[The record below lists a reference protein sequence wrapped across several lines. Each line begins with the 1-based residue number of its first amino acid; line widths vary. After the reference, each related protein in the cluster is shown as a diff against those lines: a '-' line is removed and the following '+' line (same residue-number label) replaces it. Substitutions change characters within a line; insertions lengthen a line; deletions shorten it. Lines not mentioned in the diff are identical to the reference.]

1 MTTQEIDTA
10 LADVI
15 KERRK
20 LIRGNARCVG
30 CGATLTACMA
40 QRGKD
45 PDAPPWFGCCAR
57 GVDMR
62 PCSHLTDQ
70 GRLTALLD
78 EIAAGKVRTAAEVLA
93 EEEQRHAQRTA
104 DMGKP
109 RTWAAMVD
117 QSEWWRTKDGT
128 WVRIADMAES
138 HRHNTARFIL
148 RRAARIEFQISL
160 SDLAFAD
167 ATHFGV
173 NARDALENMHSD
185 RASDPARW
193 LRGTVLY
200 RALAV
205 GMEDDR

>member
-1 MTTQEIDTA
+1 MNSQTTTLAEI
-10 LADVI
+10 I
-15 KERRK
+15 RERRK
-20 LIRGNARCVG
+20 LIRDNARCVG
-30 CGATLTACMA
+30 CGATSAACKA

-45 PDAPPWFGCCAR
+45 PTAPPWFGCCAR

-70 GRLTALLD
+70 GELTALLD
-78 EIAAGKVRTAAEVLA
+78 EIAAGKVRTVAEMLA
-93 EEEQRHAQRTA
+93 EEAPRRARRAA

-109 RTWAAMVD
+109 CTWGAMVD
-117 QSEWWRTKDGT
+117 QAEWWRTKDGT

-148 RRAARIEFQISL
+148 RRAARIEFQVSL
-160 SDLAFAD
+160 SDLTFANAFD
-167 ATHFGV
+167 LGE

-185 RASDPARW
+185 RASDPAKW
-193 LRGTVLY
+193 LRGTDLY

-205 GMEDDR
+205 GMEADR